1 MKPNPSFNFSKF
13 NDLISSYKNT
23 AIKKTAPL
31 QAQSKKNIQE
41 K

>member
-23 AIKKTAPL
+23 VIKKATPF
-31 QAQSKKNIQE
+31 QAQSKLNIQDG
-41 K
+41 